1 MRLYLP
7 DSEDANYV
15 FYQART
21 VIKSI
26 IDSPEFHNNVIGLL
40 KATYLGP
47 PIVIPTSFTEGEG
60 IKNESEGGQETLG
73 VTSLVLV
80 AVGSAA
86 LIVFVGSVYYMR
98 RDSHSE
104 FSAMEAEGNATRA
117 AGSSFQDDNTFPF
130 IVSPRVPSPR
140 ATSPFS
146 EMLPNAYQFNENM
159 SILSGGMSIFSAGD
173 EGLEAV
179 LERSDEEA
187 QSPANTD
194 TDTSSIMVSDAGY
207 TTDAGEDD
215 DTDISLSFDV
225 PKSLYTKATE
235 SPDRVLLGAR
245 RRRESPV
252 TANASILDTSFASS
266 MGSHDDELLVY
277 TPSKSAPFDENSDDD
292 DHMLQIV

>member
-1 MRLYLP
+1 MIYTRSIDQPATPNHRRIITFGLGVHT
-7 DSEDANYV
+7 SNYHHNCS
-15 FYQART
+15 A
-21 VIKSI
+21 ICL
-26 IDSPEFHNNVIGLL
+26 EFHNNVIGLL

-73 VTSLVLV
+73 VTFLVLV

-104 FSAMEAEGNATRA
+104 FSAVDVEGNATRA

-130 IVSPRVPSPR
+130 IVSPRIPSPR
-140 ATSPFS
+140 PTSPFS

-159 SILSGGMSIFSAGD
+159 SILSGGMSIFSGGD

-187 QSPANTD
+187 QSPAHTDTD

-207 TTDAGEDD
+207 TTDAGKTTRQILVFRSTYQNRCIQKPQSRPTVFCWASADAE
-215 DTDISLSFDV
+215 
-225 PKSLYTKATE
+225 
-235 SPDRVLLGAR
+235 RVL
-245 RRRESPV
+245 
-252 TANASILDTSFASS
+252 
-266 MGSHDDELLVY
+266 
-277 TPSKSAPFDENSDDD
+277 
-292 DHMLQIV
+292 

>member
-1 MRLYLP
+1 MQLYLP
-7 DSEDANYV
+7 EEEDANYV

-21 VIKSI
+21 VIMSI
-26 IDSPEFHNNVIGLL
+26 IDNPEFHNNVIGLL

-60 IKNESEGGQETLG
+60 INNESESGQEPLG
-73 VTSLVLV
+73 LTSLVLV

-98 RDSHSE
+98 RDSRDSSS

-117 AGSSFQDDNTFPF
+117 AGSSFQDDTTFPF
-130 IVSPRVPSPR
+130 IVSPREASPR

-146 EMLPNAYQFNENM
+146 EMLPDAYQFNENM
-159 SILSGGMSIFSAGD
+159 SILSGGMSILSAGV

-187 QSPANTD
+187 QSPAH

-215 DTDISLSFDV
+215 EQDISLSFDV

-245 RRRESPV
+245 RRKESPV
-252 TANASILDTSFASS
+252 TANASILDTSFASDS
-266 MGSHDDELLVY
+266 EANDDEMLVW
-277 TPSKSAPFDENSDDD
+277 TPSKAAVFDEDDDD
-292 DHMLQIV
+292 DHDMLQIV